1 MREIQWLKEA
11 EDELADIID
20 YILQNQG
27 QKVALEVYENMI
39 SRIDSLAEFPDLG
52 TPETKYKFKGK
63 PLRVLHSWHT
73 RVFYIVQETRID
85 IVLLWSNRMDDRK
98 IGKMLSRRS

>member
-27 QKVALEVYENMI
+27 QKAALEVYENMI

-73 RVFYIVQETRID
+73 RFFYIVQETRID

>member
-27 QKVALEVYENMI
+27 QKAALEVYENMI